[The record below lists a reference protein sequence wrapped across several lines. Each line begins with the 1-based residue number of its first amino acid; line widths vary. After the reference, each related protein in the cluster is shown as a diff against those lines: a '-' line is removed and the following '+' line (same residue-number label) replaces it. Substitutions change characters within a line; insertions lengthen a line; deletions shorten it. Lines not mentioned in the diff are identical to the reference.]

1 MQLQE
6 ILNGYGNIQVETL
19 TRAEFVDAS
28 LYPDIDISGQPAIYR
43 EKDPLRFVL
52 MAALAFGF
60 TSPEEFLKNKK
71 VLDVGCSGGQISCCI
86 QSFSA
91 RVWLCD
97 PDLANVKNPARQVL
111 DERFC
116 IDLTIQNTLSLI
128 PELTHF
134 FDLVTSFAPHPFPLC
149 LARLSSAQQ
158 ADCAEYY
165 QAMVNACRPGGDL
178 LIMPLY
184 EADLGLGGGLDE
196 LLALLANSFS
206 DLAIRKVTMPAP
218 KTAPFFSVFVVA
230 KNKITLLP
238 KGM

>member
-52 MAALAFGF
+52 MASLAFGF

-71 VLDVGCSGGQISCCI
+71 VLDVGCSGGQISCCM
-86 QSFSA
+86 QSFAA

-97 PDLANVKNPARQVL
+97 PDLANVNNPAKRMI
-111 DERFC
+111 DERLC
-116 IDLTIQNTLSLI
+116 IDSTIQNSVLQI
-128 PELTHF
+128 PELICF
-134 FDLVTSFAPHPFPLC
+134 FDLVTSFSPHPFPLH
-149 LARLSSAQQ
+149 LEHFSALQR
-158 ADCAEYY
+158 AECIGYY
-165 QAMVNACRPGGDL
+165 QAMVDTCRIGGEL

-184 EADLGLGGGLDE
+184 ESDLGLSGGLDE
-196 LLALLANSFS
+196 LLALLANCFS
-206 DLAIRKVTMPAP
+206 DVLIRKVTMPSVYGKP
-218 KTAPFFSVFVVA
+218 PFFSVFIVA
-230 KNKITLLP
+230 KNKSL
-238 KGM
+238 